1 MTVFNEVSNFKNL
14 CLNNAMTVT
23 IKNIPEH
30 IGTYSI
36 KDLCRRHGKLE
47 SCLRLEKGVVKIKM
61 VHEQDAKKLQKE
73 VNGMT
78 LLGNILEVSLEK
90 KAPTVRK
97 GRPQSN

>member
-1 MTVFNEVSNFKNL
+1 MTVI
-14 CLNNAMTVT
+14 

-36 KDLCRRHGKLE
+36 KDLCRRHGQLE
-47 SCLRLEKGVVKIKM
+47 SCFRLEKGVVKIKM
-61 VHEQDAKKLQKE
+61 AYEQDAKKLHKA